1 MKKTAWLLLVFG
13 LPVVSAPVW
22 GRTVETS
29 IQRVVAYEDRAMV
42 ERAGKAE
49 VKAGS
54 SELVIGG
61 LPPMLVD
68 DSVRVK
74 GEAAGKV
81 TITGTEVRQSYL
93 ADPRRKEVEALEKK
107 IDGLKEE
114 RKALDDRLE
123 ALALQRKFVASIQSS
138 TSEKIS
144 KEMLLTKPA
153 PGEWG
158 KVLDFIG
165 SRTLQ
170 LSGEERKVQVEKKEL
185 NKKIEAREKELAQIK
200 SYSTREAKE
209 IVVTVEADRASSLD
223 LELSYVVWGAT
234 WRPVYDA
241 RADQNE
247 GIVGLTYRAEVRQKT
262 GEEWSDVSLALSTAR
277 PSIGGRPGELAPWYI
292 DIRKPPPRTKAFRPS
307 SGLWEMKGG
316 DIAAVPMMGAGKYDL
331 EEEKAVELVYDEAR
345 LEKSG
350 AAVTF
355 EIPRKQEI
363 PSDGNFHGVAIAT
376 RDVKAEFEYIAIP
389 KIVEFP
395 YLAAKFKNEEEYP
408 LLAGKINLF
417 LGSDFVGTSRLDTVA
432 PGQESEIYLGVDEDL
447 KVKRELISEEAE
459 KGGLFRGKTGYKN
472 FRYRITVENFR
483 KQTAKITV
491 FDQVPVS
498 KSPEIKVE
506 LDETVPEP
514 VVIEDK
520 EKPGV
525 LSWELTLKPGEKK
538 TIEFEFTVEYPKD
551 KEISGL

>member
-1 MKKTAWLLLVFG
+1 MKKLIVVSLVF
-13 LPVVSAPVW
+13 LAAVAVA
-22 GRTVETS
+22 RAAEVETK
-29 IQRVVAYEDRAMV
+29 ITRVVAYEDRAMV

-61 LPPMLVD
+61 LPPLLVD

-74 GEAAGKV
+74 GKAAGKV

-114 RKALDDRLE
+114 RKAFDDRLE
-123 ALALQRKFVASIQSS
+123 ALALQRKFIASIQSS

-144 KEMLLTKPA
+144 EEMLLTKPA
-153 PGEWG
+153 PEEWG

-170 LSGEERKVQVEKKEL
+170 LSGEERKVRADKKEL
-185 NKKIEAREKELAQIK
+185 DKKIEAREKELEQIK
-200 SYSTREAKE
+200 SYFTREAKE

-241 RADQNE
+241 RADQNK

-277 PSIGGRPGELAPWYI
+277 PSIGGRPGELEPWYI
-292 DIRKPPPRTKAFRPS
+292 DILKPPSGGFRPS
-307 SGLWEMKGG
+307 SGLYSVRGMKRA
-316 DIAAVPMMGAGKYDL
+316 DIAAAPMKAGMYDL
-331 EEEKAVELVYDEAR
+331 EEERAVKLDYDEAR

-376 RDVKAEFEYIAIP
+376 KDVKADFEYIAIP

-432 PGQESEIYLGVDEDL
+432 PGQESEIYLGIDEDL

-459 KGGLFRGKTGYKN
+459 KGGWFKGSTGYKN

-483 KQTAKITV
+483 KQPAGITV

-506 LDETVPEP
+506 LDEAKPEP
-514 VVIEDK
+514 VVIEEK